1 MNNRFE
7 FDPEASGD
15 QPFSFE
21 GEQEIKRRGGRPAA
35 GRKTGAARKADPRRK
50 PAAKPRPRPGKKFPI
65 RVPVAALPLPVWPV
79 LSPEPAKEPRGQEPR
94 QDSAPS
100 GSPPPPPERDQARE
114 GSEYTRWAQITLNK
128 ALNLNL
134 QTNGV
139 MDDATRNAIRS
150 FQQREGLQVTGFI
163 GPDTEQ
169 ALIAAGNKAAPA
181 TEAPPSNDAGPSRD
195 DGPEQELWPG
205 PWRRRRLKRAAGDA
219 GPEQESWP
227 RNEAEGEFGDIFS
240 RIKSGVGDVF
250 SRAAEAIDGGSRII
264 DLTAKADKSERK
276 SIRDPK
282 KVYALVLHQMACC
295 FKVKDP
301 LTRFLKMAPHFA
313 ILPDGRIL
321 QLHPITAYTWA
332 SNGFNKGSVAVEFAG
347 NFPNTRGKWWNEKE
361 AGKNQVTKEQI
372 EAGRYLARHLIRTMG
387 LTHILAHRQSSATRE
402 NDPGPDI
409 WYHVGQ
415 WAVDNLGLKDGGPGF
430 KVGDGNPI
438 PDLWR
443 TWGKAKPN
451 PEFEVEMAEE
461 FDFSQLPQS
470 IFKALSGGLEG
481 PAIKL
486 AIALGY
492 RNENE
497 LTDMVFHAR
506 HPGRFGAVITRGEPG
521 YNELIGEWLSIR
533 NSIVR
538 PALSGAKPA
547 TPAPAGTP
555 TGTPDVVKVRGI
567 TVARQIAPKIDALLA
582 AAETDGVRLGG
593 GGFRTPQEQIALRKK
608 HCGGSDYDIYEK
620 PADQCSPPTAKPGRS
635 NHERGLAI
643 DFTYNGKTIPNE
655 NKESNPG
662 YRWLVANAHRFGL
675 KNLKSE
681 AWHWSVDGR

>member
-7 FDPEASGD
+7 FDTEAFGD

-35 GRKTGAARKADPRRK
+35 GRKTGASRKADSGRK
-50 PAAKPRPRPGKKFPI
+50 PAAKPRPRAGKKFPVRI
-65 RVPVAALPLPVWPV
+65 PVAALPYPVWPA
-79 LSPEPAKEPRGQEPR
+79 LSAEPAKEPRGQEPR
-94 QDSAPS
+94 QDSGPS
-100 GSPPPPPERDQARE
+100 GSPPPPSERDQARE
-114 GSEYTRWAQITLNK
+114 GSEYMRWAQITLNK

-134 QTNGV
+134 QTSGV
-139 MDDATRNAIRS
+139 MDDATRGAIRS
-150 FQQREGLQVTGFI
+150 FQQREGLQATGFI

-169 ALIAAGNKAAPA
+169 ALIAAGKMAAPA
-181 TEAPPSNDAGPSRD
+181 PEEPSSDDAGPS
-195 DGPEQELWPG
+195 
-205 PWRRRRLKRAAGDA
+205 GDA
-219 GPEQESWP
+219 GPEQESW
-227 RNEAEGEFGDIFS
+227 RHDEAEWEFGDIFS

-250 SRAAEAIDGGSRII
+250 SRAADAADGGSRII
-264 DLTAKADKSERK
+264 DLTAKADKGLRK
-276 SIRDPK
+276 GARDPK
-282 KVYALVLHQMACC
+282 KVNALVLRQMACC
-295 FKVKDP
+295 FKVNDP

-321 QLHPITAYTWA
+321 QLHPITAHTWT
-332 SNGFNKGSVAVEFAG
+332 SNGFNKDSVAVEFAG
-347 NFPNTRGKWWNEKE
+347 NFPDTRGKWWNEAK

-372 EAGRYLARHLIRTMG
+372 EAGRYLVRHLIGATG

-415 WAVDNLGLKDGGPGF
+415 WAVDNLGLKDGGSGF
-430 KVGDGNPI
+430 KVGAGNPI
-438 PDLWR
+438 PDIWR
-443 TWGKAKPN
+443 NWGKAKPN
-451 PEFEVEMAEE
+451 PELEVEMAEE
-461 FDFSQLPQS
+461 FDFSPYPQS
-470 IFKALSGGLEG
+470 VVTALNGGLEG

-506 HPGRFGAVITRGEPG
+506 HPERFGASITSGEPG

-547 TPAPAGTP
+547 APAPSGPP
-555 TGTPDVVKVRGI
+555 TGSPDVVKVRGI
-567 TVARQIAPKIDALLA
+567 TVARQIAPQIDALLA
-582 AAETDGVRLGG
+582 AAEADGVRLGG

-608 HCGGSDYDIYEK
+608 NCGASDYDIYEK
-620 PADQCSPPTAKPGRS
+620 PASQCSPPTAPPGRS

-643 DFTYNGKTIPNE
+643 DFTYNGRTIPNE
-655 NKESNPG
+655 NKNSNPG

-675 KNLKSE
+675 KNLASE
-681 AWHWSVDGR
+681 AWHWSVDGK